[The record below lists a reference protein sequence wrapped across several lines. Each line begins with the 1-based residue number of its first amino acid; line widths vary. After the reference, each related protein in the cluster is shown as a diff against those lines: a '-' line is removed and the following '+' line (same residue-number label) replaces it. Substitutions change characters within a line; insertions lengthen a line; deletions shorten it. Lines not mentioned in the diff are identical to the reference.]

1 VEDLSFQEIENRRRS
16 ALSIVDDVLR
26 SRGVQASE
34 GVVFKPKR
42 RYIAHLMHAENL
54 PRKVALREWNKAK
67 KNKEIHHR
75 INKAGNLCLPLE
87 VDYVVLATETL
98 VQWRKKQ
105 KINRHTADANEQDLT
120 DQIRGYTPSK
130 LEDGDLNSIEGGAL
144 AANGSAVLAIAE
156 DAIPDTGAQAPKG
169 HVKLVDVKADLA
181 ELRPS
186 KDNLFF
192 EAATTCD
199 TFINQAK
206 NVFRD
211 DISTNTFVQSLKTC
225 YLYAKTCH

>member
-1 VEDLSFQEIENRRRS
+1 MEDLSFQEIENRRRS

-144 AANGSAVLAIAE
+144 AANGSAVLAIAGN
-156 DAIPDTGAQAPKG
+156 ALPDTGAQAPKG
-169 HVKLVDVKADLA
+169 YVKLVDVNVDLA
-181 ELRPS
+181 ELWPNT
-186 KDNLFF
+186 DNLFF
-192 EAATTCD
+192 EAATICD
-199 TFINQAK
+199 TIINEEK
-206 NVFRD
+206 MF
-211 DISTNTFVQSLKTC
+211 FVMT
-225 YLYAKTCH
+225 

>member
-1 VEDLSFQEIENRRRS
+1 MADVNVQDIEDRRRS

-42 RYIAHLMHAENL
+42 RYISHLMREESFS
-54 PRKVALREWNKAK
+54 RKLAIREWNKAK
-67 KNKEIHHR
+67 SNKEISRR

-98 VQWRKKQ
+98 VQCRKKR
-105 KINRHTADANEQDLT
+105 KINRHTADANEQELT
-120 DQIRGYTPSK
+120 DQIRGYTPSM

-156 DAIPDTGAQAPKG
+156 DTIPDTRAQAPKG

-181 ELRPS
+181 ELWPS
-186 KDNLFF
+186 KDNLLF

-199 TFINQAK
+199 TFINEAEK
-206 NVFRD
+206 
-211 DISTNTFVQSLKTC
+211 IFVMT
-225 YLYAKTCH
+225 

>member
-1 VEDLSFQEIENRRRS
+1 MEDLSLQENSNRRRS

-42 RYIAHLMHAENL
+42 RYIAHLMHWENL

-98 VQWRKKQ
+98 VQCRKKR
-105 KINRHTADANEQDLT
+105 KINRHTADANEQELT
-120 DQIRGYTPSK
+120 DQIRGYTPSM

-144 AANGSAVLAIAE
+144 AANGSAVLAIA
-156 DAIPDTGAQAPKG
+156 DDTIPDTVAQAPKT
-169 HVKLVDVKADLA
+169 HVKLVDVKTDLA
-181 ELRPS
+181 ELWPS

-199 TFINQAK
+199 TFINEEK
-206 NVFRD
+206 RF
-211 DISTNTFVQSLKTC
+211 FVIT
-225 YLYAKTCH
+225 